1 MKNKNIAIILAGG
14 KSKRFGSD
22 KALFKTSP
30 NATTNIERIL
40 SKIKNLI
47 SEIFISTN
55 EVNKSKIHD
64 LLNNQNVNLVTDIA
78 PFQNMGPLSGI
89 YSVLS
94 NFRDTKNILLIATDY
109 PWITSESISLLL
121 NNLNTYIT
129 NQNICHYT
137 LSYFQ
142 TNINFLN
149 NFLQSNPPKLSLF
162 LKKLGCKPLTINNND
177 KINKQ
182 FVNLNRRNDMLTK
195 NDMSEA
201 DFQKLLR
208 IALTDLRIRRTLLEN
223 DIDEE
228 NDQLRTLEQDE
239 HLEAIEQELRPIKK
253 DFDHYQKFLNP
264 DYDIKDKNSYINK

>member
-1 MKNKNIAIILAGG
+1 MTNKNIAIILAGG

-142 TNINFLN
+142 TDINFLN
-149 NFLQSNPPKLSLF
+149 NFLQSNSPKLSLF